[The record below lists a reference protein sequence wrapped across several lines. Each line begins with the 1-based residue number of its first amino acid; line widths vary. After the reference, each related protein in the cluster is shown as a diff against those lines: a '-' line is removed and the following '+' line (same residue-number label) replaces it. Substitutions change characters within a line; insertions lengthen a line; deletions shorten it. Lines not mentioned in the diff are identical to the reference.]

1 MSWGREAE
9 GAGWPD
15 KAGHSVSLSG
25 MEGRS
30 PSKTDQEKHV
40 GPVSVEVV
48 ARWQFM
54 QAAV

>member
-9 GAGWPD
+9 GVGWPV